1 MSNINNTSVL
11 DLLPSNLKQDP
22 TIKVASQVVDAR
34 FVRLTEP
41 IERLL
46 IFYNLHLQDDAML
59 DYLLYERH
67 ITNDEGASLVATREE
82 KINLIEKS
90 YSIHRIKGT
99 KAALVRV
106 LNLLNMRG
114 KVSQWFE
121 YDGDPYYFKIDIE
134 IGTRGMDDRTL
145 LLLDNLIHEYKN
157 RRSWIEKINL
167 HLSGQGKLFIGANLS
182 FGEEITVYPWSPTNI
197 ETKGYVRI
205 GSYAKSFESLS
216 VYPEGGS

>member
-1 MSNINNTSVL
+1 MSKIYEISIL
-11 DLLPSNLKQDP
+11 DLLPPNLKQDP
-22 TIKVASQVVDAR
+22 SIVAAAKSIDNRSVH
-34 FVRLTEP
+34 LIEP
-41 IERLL
+41 IEKLL
-46 IFYNLHLQDDAML
+46 IFYNLHNQDDEML

-67 ITNDEGASLVATREE
+67 ITDEEGASLVSTREE

-90 YSIHRIKGT
+90 FSIHRIKGT

-114 KVSQWFE
+114 KISQWFE
-121 YDGDPYYFKIDIE
+121 YEGNPYYFKIDID
-134 IGTRGMDDRTL
+134 IGTRGMDDKTL
-145 LLLDNLIHEYKN
+145 LLLDDLINTYKN

-167 HLSGQGKLFIGANLS
+167 HLSGQGTLFMGANLS

-197 ETKGYVRI
+197 ETKGYARL
-205 GSYAKSFESLS
+205 GSYVKSFESLS